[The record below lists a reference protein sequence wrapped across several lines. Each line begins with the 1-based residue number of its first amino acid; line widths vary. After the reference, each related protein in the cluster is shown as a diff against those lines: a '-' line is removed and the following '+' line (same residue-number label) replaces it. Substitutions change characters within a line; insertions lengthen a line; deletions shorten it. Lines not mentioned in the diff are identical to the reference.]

1 MTTSL
6 GFLARRSPLSVGFRF
21 KNSLIGAVPLVGG
34 TSLSYCFFARSTAF
48 LQITPFFF
56 AFVHFCIKG
65 GREERLRKNSKN
77 KILKNKPKESNGL
90 MLACNSII
98 AMADVCGLRSFTI
111 PMNGSKGDKFFP
123 GPLLEWDTKDFLQ
136 KNPLFKRHF
145 WTVLSCN
152 QNKHYVRK
160 Q

>member
-1 MTTSL
+1 M
-6 GFLARRSPLSVGFRF
+6 GFRF
-21 KNSLIGAVPLVGG
+21 KNDLIGTVPLVGG
-34 TSLSYCFFARSTAF
+34 TSLSYCFFAHSTAF
-48 LQITPFFF
+48 LQITPFLF

-65 GREERLRKNSKN
+65 GREERLRQNSKN
-77 KILKNKPKESNGL
+77 KRLKNKPKESNGL
-90 MLACNSII
+90 MLACNSIVVTT
-98 AMADVCGLRSFTI
+98 DVCRLRSFTI
-111 PMNGSKGDKFFP
+111 PVNGSKGDKFFP

-152 QNKHYVRK
+152 QNKHYFRK